1 MSVEFSFPTLAY
13 GIEILLFLL
22 VCGVQE
28 LRVDCDRVSS
38 LILNLRQPV
47 ANSGGLNG
55 PFPSHRQARNYR
67 AGRSCLSGLESRI
80 PLSMYVANITR
91 ASETRGAQFH
101 SREHMK

>member
-47 ANSGGLNG
+47 ANSGSLNVRSQVTG
-55 PFPSHRQARNYR
+55 KPANYR
-67 AGRSCLSGLESRI
+67 AGSLFVRI
-80 PLSMYVANITR
+80 GISYSTFDVR
-91 ASETRGAQFH
+91 
-101 SREHMK
+101 REHHSGF